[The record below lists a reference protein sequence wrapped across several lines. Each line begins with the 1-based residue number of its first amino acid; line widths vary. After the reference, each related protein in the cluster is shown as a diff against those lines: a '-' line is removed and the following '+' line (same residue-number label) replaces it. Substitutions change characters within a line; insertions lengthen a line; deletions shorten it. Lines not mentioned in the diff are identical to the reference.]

1 MITTDSAALAARTTR
16 LVLAGSHIVP
26 LGKQHLHEECVVWG
40 MALHVLEVQEV
51 LSALSHF
58 SQVGQ

>member
-1 MITTDSAALAARTTR
+1 MSLCQIYQLYWSY
-16 LVLAGSHIVP
+16 HIVP
-26 LGKQHLHEECVVWG
+26 LGKQHLHEESVVWG